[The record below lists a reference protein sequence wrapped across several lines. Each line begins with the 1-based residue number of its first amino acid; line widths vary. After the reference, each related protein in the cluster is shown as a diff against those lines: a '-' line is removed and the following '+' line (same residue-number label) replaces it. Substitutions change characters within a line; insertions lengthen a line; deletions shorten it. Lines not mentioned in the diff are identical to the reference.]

1 MKRTMFARICSL
13 LALGLFL
20 FPLSADAAKKLE
32 ISMGTGMPESH
43 ATSRAFLNMV
53 KELEE
58 KSGGTM
64 TGVLYP
70 SNQLGGDLQ
79 MSQSLLDH
87 ALAIQYST
95 TANQVSFV
103 PELAAF
109 DIPFQFATREDAD
122 RMFADPEL
130 MGVIG
135 KYFEKAGFKLLGLDC
150 PGFRWLSANRP
161 IHKLEDLKGVKV
173 RTMENP
179 YHVAFWKALGAA
191 PTPLANSERYT
202 ALQQGT
208 VDGQENVMENAFTT
222 RMYEVQSD
230 FINTRH
236 IAYIGTWI
244 MDLEFWNKMTKEQQ
258 ELFTTLMDKHRALA
272 TKEQVDKESVSIQ
285 ELREKYKRNVIT
297 ELDSG
302 EYERWAKIARPAA
315 EKLVRD
321 KVGGELIDA
330 LAKARGN

>member
-1 MKRTMFARICSL
+1 MKRGLSL
-13 LALGLFL
+13 CFGFLVALGLL
-20 FPLSADAAKKLE
+20 GLPTGAQAAKKLE
-32 ISMGTGMPESH
+32 ISMGTGMPDSH
-43 ATSRAFLNMV
+43 ATSVAFLDMI

-58 KSGGTM
+58 KSGGTI

-70 SNQLGGDLQ
+70 SNQLGGDVQ
-79 MSQSLLDH
+79 MGHSMLDH
-87 ALAIQYST
+87 ALVMQYST

-130 MGVIG
+130 MAVLN

-150 PGFRWLSANRP
+150 PGYRWLSANKP
-161 IHKLEDLKGVKV
+161 IRNLDDLQGVKI

-179 YHVAFWKALGAA
+179 YHVAFWRALGAA

-230 FINTRH
+230 FMNTRH
-236 IAYIGTWI
+236 IAYIGSWV
-244 MDLEFWNKMTKEQQ
+244 MDLDFWNKMTREQQ
-258 ELFTTLMDKHRALA
+258 ELFTSLMDKYRARA
-272 TKEQVDKESVSIQ
+272 TREQVEKEAQSIRDLQ
-285 ELREKYKRNVIT
+285 EKYKRNVIL
-297 ELDSG
+297 ELDPG
-302 EYERWAKIARPAA
+302 EYERWATIARPVA
-315 EKLVRD
+315 EKMVRE
-321 KVGGELIDA
+321 KVGDELVDA
-330 LAKARGN
+330 LAKARGD